1 MRVLVTGVTGQLG
14 HDVATELT
22 RRGAALIGATRR
34 EMPLTD
40 VEECMAFVEQVRP
53 ETVIHCGA
61 YTAVDQAEEEPA
73 LCHKINA
80 EATGAIAAA
89 CRRVGA
95 KLLYISTDYVFPGGG
110 DVPYET
116 DAETGPQNVYGAS
129 KLAGE
134 EAVRAALTAHFIV
147 RISWVFGGRGKNFI
161 RTMLRLAKTH
171 ERLTVVDDQ
180 IGSPTYT
187 VDLARLLADMA
198 ESRAFGVYHATNE
211 GFCSWYDLAAEVFR
225 QRGLSVETVPV
236 PSSAYPTKAYRPL
249 NSRLSKRSLDEAGFR
264 RLPPWPDAVRR
275 YLTELAALEA
285 QGTVGDEINV

>member
-14 HDVATELT
+14 HDVAAELV
-22 RRGAALIGATRR
+22 RRGAVVIGATRR

-40 VEECMAFVEQVRP
+40 IEGCTAFVEKVRP

-95 KLLYISTDYVFPGGG
+95 KLVYISTDYVFPGGG
-110 DVPYET
+110 DIPYET
-116 DAETGPQNVYGAS
+116 DAATGPQNVYGAS

-134 EAVRAALTAHFIV
+134 EAVRAALMAYFIV
-147 RISWVFGGRGKNFI
+147 RVSWVFGGQGKNFI

-171 ERLTVVDDQ
+171 ERLMVVADQ

-198 ESRAFGVYHATNE
+198 ESQKFGVYHATNE
-211 GFCSWYDLAAEVFR
+211 GFCSWCALASEVFR
-225 QRGLSVETVPV
+225 QRGLSVAAVPV
-236 PSSAYPTKAYRPL
+236 SSSAYPTKARRPHK
-249 NSRLSKRSLDEAGFR
+249 SRLSKRSLDEAGFR

-275 YLTELAALEA
+275 YLAELGDSKV
-285 QGTVGDEINV
+285 QGRK

>member
-14 HDVATELT
+14 HDVAAELV
-22 RRGAALIGATRR
+22 RRGAVVIGATRR

-40 VEECMAFVEQVRP
+40 IEGCTAFVEKVRP

-95 KLLYISTDYVFPGGG
+95 KLIYISTDYVFPGGG
-110 DVPYET
+110 DIPYET
-116 DAETGPQNVYGAS
+116 DAATGPQNVYGAS

-134 EAVRAALTAHFIV
+134 EAVRAALMAYFIV
-147 RISWVFGGRGKNFI
+147 RVSWVFGGQGKNFI

-171 ERLTVVDDQ
+171 ERLMVVADQ

-198 ESRAFGVYHATNE
+198 ESHKFGVYHATNE
-211 GFCSWYDLAAEVFR
+211 GFCSWCALASEVFR
-225 QRGLSVETVPV
+225 QRGLSVAAVPV
-236 PSSAYPTKAYRPL
+236 SSAAYPTKARRPH

-275 YLTELAALEA
+275 YLAELAAPKV
-285 QGTVGDEINV
+285 QGTK